1 MIDLTGAD
9 QIDTGYDVIPEG
21 EYNAIV
27 EKLEWRDNYEKTHKV
42 LNYQVRITGPS
53 YKNRVLFAQYDLNN
67 TDNDLRVKAVNRIAR
82 MAAALAIPTNG
93 NKLDEAAFVN
103 KQCNIQVSTY
113 KTKAGDEKNSIY
125 YFKPYKLIE
134 AKRKESYLNTATAT
148 PLRSDDMAG
157 DQIPF

>member
-21 EYNAIV
+21 EYNALV
-27 EKLEWRDNYEKTHKV
+27 EKLEWKDNYEKTHKV

-53 YKNRVLFAQYDLNN
+53 FKNRVLFAQYDLNN
-67 TDNDLRVKAVNRIAR
+67 IDNDLRLKAVNRIAR
-82 MAAALAIPTNG
+82 MAAAFAIPTNG

-103 KQCNIQVSTY
+103 KQCNIQVSVY

-134 AKRKESYLNTATAT
+134 TKKRESYLGGVHA
-148 PLRSDDMAG
+148 PQSSSDMAQS
-157 DQIPF
+157 DIPF